1 MNRLILPYELIHR
14 VLLLVYELID
24 VCKMMYELFSYYLS
38 FLILL
43 TFFQLVAVLTE
54 PSEYCEI
61 PE

>member
-1 MNRLILPYELIHR
+1 MYALSIKMLI
-14 VLLLVYELID
+14 
-24 VCKMMYELFSYYLS
+24 SYYLS

-54 PSEYCEI
+54 PSEYYEI